1 MSLNGS
7 VLDRRQ
13 TNKKA
18 AGLNL
23 VSIMDNNTILVFYLL
38 MNSGDSQEIEK
49 AIFIT
54 LPDSQA
60 KGSFQNEL
68 LIVIGDEFIS
78 IKDEDVVSIID
89 IEKVKGKAVP
99 AIAEFLKAYG
109 ADLGELSDFEK
120 KNGRPVTIMGDQ
132 TVPYIVLKAVMASCS
147 QENFRDIALA
157 VNQVVQGAG
166 IITGD
171 SQAGGEYC
179 PQRL

>member
-1 MSLNGS
+1 MSFNGS

-13 TNKKA
+13 TNKKI

-23 VSIMDNNTILVFYLL
+23 VSLMDIFTILVFFLL

-49 AIFIT
+49 ATFIT

-60 KGSFQNEL
+60 KGSFQNDL

-78 IKDEDVVSIID
+78 IKGQDVVSIAD
-89 IEKVKGKAVP
+89 LEKAKGKAVP
-99 AIAEFLKAYG
+99 AIAEFLKKYVE
-109 ADLGELSDFEK
+109 DLGELSDFEK

-132 TVPYIVLKAVMASCS
+132 VVPYIVLKAVMASCS

-166 IITGD
+166 IITND
-171 SQAGGEYC
+171 SQMRGKK
-179 PQRL
+179 